1 MVSLSTARR
10 TVLQFAIS
18 AAPGGAV
25 VRSQR
30 ATCSVSL
37 PTVIVEH
44 TSSSRKRS
52 DASSEVDRD
61 TGRGIGFIG
70 ESGGME
76 LVRERSRGVR
86 VARCLTVSDS
96 YGLRVSTSGYVC
108 HGACGCSDTKAS
120 AL

>member
-1 MVSLSTARR
+1 MKIAR
-10 TVLQFAIS
+10 V
-18 AAPGGAV
+18 
-25 VRSQR
+25 
-30 ATCSVSL
+30 
-37 PTVIVEH
+37 
-44 TSSSRKRS
+44 
-52 DASSEVDRD
+52 VDRD

-70 ESGGME
+70 ESGASGGERECDGME

-86 VARCLTVSDS
+86 VARCLAVSDS